1 MLYAYL
7 WLKTW
12 LNQEEGQDLIEY
24 VLIVGLV
31 AIVAIAGITLAGNS
45 IDAIWTAVADQ
56 LDTIASG
63 F

>member
-24 VLIVGLV
+24 VLIAGLV
-31 AIVAIAGITLAGNS
+31 ALAAVVGITAVGTQLQIGWNALATQVNN
-45 IDAIWTAVADQ
+45 AVP
-56 LDTIASG
+56 
-63 F
+63 